1 MFIFA
6 NFVEKVDFEP
16 SQSQRMGV
24 ALAEF
29 YLFELSLCRVLGES
43 CFKGLKVVLEK
54 YFYN

>member
-16 SQSQRMGV
+16 SQFQRMGV

-29 YLFELSLCRVLGES
+29 HLFELSLCRVLGES
-43 CFKGLKVVLEK
+43 CFKGLKVVLDK